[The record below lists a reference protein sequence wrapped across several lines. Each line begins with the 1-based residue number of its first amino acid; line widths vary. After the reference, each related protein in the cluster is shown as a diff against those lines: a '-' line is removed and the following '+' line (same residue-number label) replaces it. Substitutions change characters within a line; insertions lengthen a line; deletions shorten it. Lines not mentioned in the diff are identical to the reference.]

1 MKNIYKIFAVVV
13 IAGFLFVLLPVK
25 ISFAGQCQTQI
36 NFDIR
41 PNPAGFNQDVV
52 FSGTVSFNNS
62 VLEPP
67 NTPNAGYCLD
77 SRSNPVKTFRVS
89 SENNQ
94 FGYVNSADITIRP
107 NDLGP
112 YSFSTTVKPSDRG
125 LRAGQI
131 FDFIAVAYSNPGA
144 WGSWDL
150 VRSSV
155 IRLTLSQGV
164 YGTYACVASDGKY
177 ACSPGN
183 LSNCSDVTGCTA
195 QQKQACRSIPDSS
208 QCGKPAPTTATHKA
222 CQNNSCVVVS
232 GAGSDTCTTNA
243 NCVAGGGGGST
254 NVFNLENPIGVTN
267 FQDLINIIGKWIF
280 NLAIPIAVIIII
292 YAGVLMLTAG
302 GVPAQFQKGAK
313 ALWYAV
319 LGLAVVLIG
328 KGFVTLIQSI
338 LNLRN
343 K

>member
-36 NFDIR
+36 NFDIK

-52 FSGTVSFNNS
+52 FSGTISFNGS

-77 SRSNPVKTFRVS
+77 NKSNPVKAFYVS

-94 FGYVNSADITIRP
+94 FGFVNSKDITIKP
-107 NDLGP
+107 NDFGP

-125 LRAGQI
+125 LKAGQT
-131 FDFIAVAYSNPGA
+131 FDFVAVAYSRPGA
-144 WGSWDL
+144 WDL

-155 IRLTLSQGV
+155 TKLTLTQGV
-164 YGTYACVASDGKY
+164 YGTYACVANNGNY

-183 LSNCSDVTGCTA
+183 LSNCSDVTGCTV
-195 QQKQACRSIPDSS
+195 QQKQACRGIPDSS
-208 QCGKPAPTTATHKA
+208 QCGKPASTTATHKG
-222 CQNNSCVVVS
+222 CQNNSCVNIS
-232 GAGSDTCTTNA
+232 GSGTDTCTTDA
-243 NCVAGGGGGST
+243 NCVTGGGGSGGGT
-254 NVFNLENPIGVTN
+254 NVFNLPNPIGVEN

>member
-1 MKNIYKIFAVVV
+1 MKKVYQIFG
-13 IAGFLFVLLPVK
+13 GFLFVGLFWFWGASYV
-25 ISFAGQCQTQI
+25 FAGQCQTQI
-36 NFDIR
+36 IFDIK
-41 PNPAGFNQDVV
+41 PNPAGFNQSVT
-52 FSGTVSFNNS
+52 FSGTISFNGS

-77 SRSNPVKTFRVS
+77 NRGNPVKAFYVS

-112 YSFSTTVKPSDRG
+112 YPFSTTVKPSDRG
-125 LRAGQI
+125 LKAGQT
-131 FDFIAVAYSNPGA
+131 FDFIAVAYSRPGA
-144 WGSWDL
+144 WDL
-150 VRSSV
+150 VRSS
-155 IRLTLSQGV
+155 IIKLTLSQGV

-208 QCGKPAPTTATHKA
+208 QCGKPAPTAATHKA
-222 CQNNSCVVVS
+222 CQNNSCVNVS
-232 GAGSDTCTTNA
+232 GSGTDTCATDA
-243 NCVAGGGGGST
+243 NCITGGGGSSST
-254 NVFNLENPIGVTN
+254 NVFNLENPIGAEN

-280 NLAIPIAVIIII
+280 NLAIPIAVIMII

-302 GVPAQFQKGAK
+302 DKPAQFQKGTK

-328 KGFVTLIQSI
+328 KGFVTLVQSI

-343 K
+343 Q

>member
-13 IAGFLFVLLPVK
+13 IAGFLFVSLPVK
-25 ISFAGQCQTQI
+25 VSFAGQCQTQI
-36 NFDIR
+36 NFDIK

-67 NTPNAGYCLD
+67 NTPNAGYCLND
-77 SRSNPVKTFRVS
+77 KGDPVKVFYVS

-94 FGYVNSADITIRP
+94 FGYVNSKDITVNP
-107 NDLGP
+107 SNLGP
-112 YSFSTTVKPSDRG
+112 YPFSTTIKPADRG
-125 LRAGQI
+125 LKAGQT
-131 FDFIAVAYSNPGA
+131 FDFVTVAYSRSG
-144 WGSWDL
+144 GREL
-150 VRSSV
+150 VRSSIV
-155 IRLTLSQGV
+155 KLTLAQGV
-164 YGTYACVASDGKY
+164 YGTYACVAGDGKY

-195 QQKQACRSIPDSS
+195 QQKQACRSISDSS
-208 QCGKPAPTTATHKA
+208 QCGKPAPTAATHKA

-232 GAGSDTCTTNA
+232 GAGSDTCATNA
-243 NCVAGGGGGST
+243 NCVTGGGGGST
-254 NVFNLENPIGVTN
+254 NVFNLENPIGVEN

-302 GVPAQFQKGAK
+302 DKPAQFQKGTK

-343 K
+343 Q